1 MAAGIIVRAARPSD
15 AGAIAGVRVA
25 SWRVGYRGLLA
36 DDALLQVS
44 VDRRQA
50 TWRRLLA
57 DEDAR
62 RCGRRVDVAVATGS
76 VVGFVAAGPSR
87 ESDRS
92 ALSGEVYAVYVHP
105 DHWSAGIGRAL
116 LDTALAHLR
125 TLGMRKT
132 HLWVLADNARAR
144 RFYELAGWSWDGRS
158 RIGRLVALEDN
169 ACEVE
174 EVSYGCALGGAD
186 R

>member
-1 MAAGIIVRAARPSD
+1 VAAGIIVRAARPSD
-15 AGAIAGVRVA
+15 AGAIARVHVD

-36 DDALLQVS
+36 DDALEQLS
-44 VDRRQA
+44 VDERQA

-57 DEDAR
+57 DESAHRD
-62 RCGRRVDVAVATGS
+62 GRQVDVAVAGGS

-116 LDTALAHLR
+116 LDTAIAHLR
-125 TLGMRKT
+125 TLGMPEA

-158 RIGRLVALEDN
+158 RTERLVALEEF